1 MFLEKV
7 LICVQPP
14 MLKLVLQA
22 DFNSTLLKDRLEN
35 EKIWANQDFGDAIQ
49 RDKVQNVTFIF

>member
-1 MFLEKV
+1 MYN
-7 LICVQPP
+7 VQPP
-14 MLKLVLQA
+14 MLKLVLQE
-22 DFNSTLLKDRLEN
+22 DFNSTLLKDKLEN